1 MDTSKKKT
9 NRRDFLFTATYT
21 IGVVGVGATI
31 WPLVHQ
37 MNPDKA
43 QQALA
48 TTEVDI
54 SQVEPGKSITVLWRG
69 KPVFLKRRTQEEIAE
84 ARSVLI
90 SELPDPQKD
99 EERVKDGKDEW
110 LVIVFSLIFVAHFV
124 GPLQEYMLRG
134 WEILELAS
142 DYFWII
148 ILTIVGGSFGSS
160 GITKFLK
167 KK

>member
-1 MDTSKKKT
+1 MLNFILPLLKNPLAKLVAEK
-9 NRRDFLFTATYT
+9 T
-21 IGVVGVGATI
+21 IGAVTHKLKKDAILKQKELDHV
-31 WPLVHQ
+31 Q
-37 MNPDKA
+37 N
-43 QQALA
+43 
-48 TTEVDI
+48 VDVQ
-54 SQVEPGKSITVLWRG
+54 SLKSSDNSL
-69 KPVFLKRRTQEEIAE
+69 
-84 ARSVLI
+84 
-90 SELPDPQKD
+90 
-99 EERVKDGKDEW
+99 KDEW

-124 GPLQEYMLRG
+124 PVLQDAMMRG

>member
-1 MDTSKKKT
+1 MWFALLKNPLTKLLAEK
-9 NRRDFLFTATYT
+9 T
-21 IGVVGVGATI
+21 IGAVTHKLKKDAI
-31 WPLVHQ
+31 IREKEIE
-37 MNPDKA
+37 NA
-43 QQALA
+43 QN
-48 TTEVDI
+48 VDI
-54 SQVEPGKSITVLWRG
+54 QSLKSSDNSL
-69 KPVFLKRRTQEEIAE
+69 
-84 ARSVLI
+84 
-90 SELPDPQKD
+90 
-99 EERVKDGKDEW
+99 KDEW
-110 LVIVFSLIFVAHFV
+110 LVIVFSLIFIAHFV

>member
-1 MDTSKKKT
+1 MLNFILPLLKNPLTKLVAEK
-9 NRRDFLFTATYT
+9 T
-21 IGVVGVGATI
+21 IGAVTHKLKKDAILKQKELDHV
-31 WPLVHQ
+31 Q
-37 MNPDKA
+37 N
-43 QQALA
+43 
-48 TTEVDI
+48 VDVQ
-54 SQVEPGKSITVLWRG
+54 SLKSSDNSL
-69 KPVFLKRRTQEEIAE
+69 
-84 ARSVLI
+84 
-90 SELPDPQKD
+90 
-99 EERVKDGKDEW
+99 KDEW

-124 GPLQEYMLRG
+124 PVLQEAMMRG